1 MKNKIFTSIKKATAV
16 LACSA
21 IVGGSGII
29 SGSSLSANAA
39 SKLEKAV
46 NWAIGIANDNSHGY
60 SQTNRNGNPDYDC
73 SSLVIS
79 ALKYAGIN
87 VGNASYT
94 GNMKDEFLAHD
105 FKWIPISSISGTSD
119 LKVGDVLFYRANGSG
134 HTEMY
139 IGSGKNVGA
148 HDDYDGKKGDS
159 SGKEINTQ
167 KFSFWKWQGVLRYVG
182 PNGGGDNGGVVE
194 GCYPKCGSQYN
205 SIVDALNSIG
215 VDSSYSNRSKIA
227 AANSISNYSGTP
239 AQNTQMLNLL
249 KQGKLKKPGSAVS
262 YYPKCGSQYNSIV
275 DALNSIGVD
284 SSFNFRK
291 KIAAA
296 NSISNY
302 SGTAAQNTQML
313 NLLKQ
318 GKLKKA

>member
-1 MKNKIFTSIKKATAV
+1 MKNNIFTSIKKATAI

-46 NWAIGIANDNSHGY
+46 NWAVSIANDNTHGY

-79 ALKYAGIN
+79 ALKQAGID

-105 FKWIPISSISGTSD
+105 FKWIPISSISGTKD
-119 LKVGDVLFYRANGSG
+119 LKLGDVLFRRSNGSG

-139 IGSGKNVGA
+139 IGNGKNVGA

-159 SGKEINTQ
+159 SGREINVQ
-167 KFSFWKWQGVLRYVG
+167 NFSFGNWQGVLRYVG
-182 PNGGGDNGGVVE
+182 PNGGGEDNKTY
-194 GCYPKCGSQYN
+194 YPACASKYT

-215 VDSSYSNRSKIA
+215 VDSSKANRTKIA
-227 AANSISNYSGTP
+227 AANNISNYTGTA
-239 AQNTQMLNLL
+239 AQNTKMLNLL
-249 KQGKLKKPGSAVS
+249 KQGKLKKPGSGNTVS
-262 YYPKCGSQYNSIV
+262 YYPKCASKYTSIV

-284 SSFNFRK
+284 SSMANRK

-296 NSISNY
+296 NNISNY
-302 SGTAAQNTQML
+302 SGTPAQNTNML
-313 NLLKQ
+313 NLLKN
-318 GKLKKA
+318 GKLIKP

>member
-1 MKNKIFTSIKKATAV
+1 MENKIFRSIKKATAV

-21 IVGGSGII
+21 IVAGSGII
-29 SGSSLSANAA
+29 GGSALSANAA
-39 SKLEKAV
+39 SKLQYAV
-46 NWAIGIANDNSHGY
+46 NWAVGIANDNTHGY

-79 ALKYAGIN
+79 ALRQAGID

-94 GNMKDEFLAHD
+94 GNMKSEFMAHG
-105 FKWIPISSISGTSD
+105 FTWIPISNISGTSD
-119 LKVGDVLFYRANGSG
+119 LKVGDVLFYRSGSSG

-139 IGSGKNVGA
+139 IGNGKNVGA
-148 HDDYDGKKGDS
+148 HSDYDGKKGDS
-159 SGKEINTQ
+159 SGREINTQ
-167 KFSFWKWQGVLRYVG
+167 NFSFWKWQGVLRY
-182 PNGGGDNGGVVE
+182 NDSTGGD
-194 GCYPKCGSQYN
+194 
-205 SIVDALNSIG
+205 
-215 VDSSYSNRSKIA
+215 
-227 AANSISNYSGTP
+227 
-239 AQNTQMLNLL
+239 
-249 KQGKLKKPGSAVS
+249 

-284 SSFNFRK
+284 SSFANRQKIAAANSISNYTGTPAQNTQMLNLLKQGKLKKPGSGTIDEFYPKCGSQYNSIVDALNSIGVDSSFANRK